1 MNDLISQPI
10 EYTDDVID
18 SHYRLVIAAAKRTR
32 QIMEG
37 HPPVQDWPYH
47 KETTIGLAEILGK
60 KVPIL
65 TGQAA
70 VLAEHK
76 HREAI
81 RAARKQEEYLP
92 APRGYA
98 RESTEAIRADLDV
111 YQEEPA
117 YSAEPGD
124 GGDDERDEDDKEI

>member
-10 EYTDDVID
+10 EYSDDVID

-37 HPPVQDWPYH
+37 HPTVQDWPYH
-47 KETTIGLAEILGK
+47 KETTIGLAEVLGK
-60 KVPIL
+60 KVHVL
-65 TGQAA
+65 TGAPA
-70 VLAEHK
+70 VLAEQK
-76 HREAI
+76 HREAL

-111 YQEEPA
+111 YQEDPSF
-117 YSAEPGD
+117 SAEPAEAGE
-124 GGDDERDEDDKEI
+124 DETFDDDKEI